1 MGMDCDKGQFSL
13 EKPSPIVT
21 WSHLPPMESS
31 NLKNDVPPIFIIVIC
46 KRNEHPTLLQ
56 TYNSLI
62 VPIEF
67 HGS

>member
-21 WSHLPPMESS
+21 RSHLPPIESS
-31 NLKNDVPPIFIIVIC
+31 NLKNNVPPIFIIVTC
-46 KRNEHPTLLQ
+46 KKNEHPTLLQ
-56 TYNSLI
+56 TDNSLI
-62 VPIEF
+62 VPSEY